1 MYASHCLCLS
11 WFQWFALCSSWN
23 DICTFYIYRKYNF
36 QNDLE
41 HHDWHL
47 PRSSMPMSARLR
59 LSWFLAVN
67 DTWVNKVEEE
77 GGSKQKTAYPFTPNF
92 ICSLYICY
100 YYINSFWA
108 PKVVSTEFSDSLAFL
123 LWKSQKVGSE
133 LFNVDFIIILP

>member
-47 PRSSMPMSARLR
+47 PRSSMPMSARLL

-67 DTWVNKVEEE
+67 DTWVSKVEEE
-77 GGSKQKTAYPFTPNF
+77 GGGGQQAENSISFHPQLHLFTLHLLLLHKF
-92 ICSLYICY
+92 ILG
-100 YYINSFWA
+100 
-108 PKVVSTEFSDSLAFL
+108 
-123 LWKSQKVGSE
+123 SQGC
-133 LFNVDFIIILP
+133 